1 MHRNLGNALPG
12 RLSAVEKPKNQ
23 LPIPFWDNARK
34 GSSKSYAC
42 SSQLVLMGSQA
53 LQRV

>member
-1 MHRNLGNALPG
+1 MHRNLGNAIPG
-12 RLSAVEKPKNQ
+12 RLSAMEKPKPTPN
-23 LPIPFWDNARK
+23 PFWHNARK
-34 GSSKSYAC
+34 GSSKNDA